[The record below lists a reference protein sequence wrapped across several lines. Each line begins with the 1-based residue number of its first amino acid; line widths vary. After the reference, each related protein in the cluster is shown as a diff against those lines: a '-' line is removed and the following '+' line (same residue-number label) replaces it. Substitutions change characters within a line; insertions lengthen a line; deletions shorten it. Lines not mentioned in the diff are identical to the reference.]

1 MSDRHLLSLVSL
13 LLCAGAAIFLH
24 KWLVL
29 GFPVLPGE
37 HSGDAWRI
45 DMRVELEAHGG
56 PLMFATVVPE
66 SRDKLRV
73 VERASVPA
81 GFSVLH
87 TRDAAGLAM
96 IVWASG
102 DAHGTVTLRYHA
114 EVSPGP
120 PVLAFAPA
128 VALPD
133 TATALAAGGE
143 PPAIAAP
150 VLTAATGD
158 AHSLSTPAPPRAGE
172 LPPPWVGVE
181 PLGRIEVE
189 TEPERSMLVP
199 PWVGVEPL
207 GRIEGATLRSK
218 LLSVAGPA
226 AAVPAAAAA
235 ETPGSWLARLSLHSV
250 PTDAQPLFQL
260 LMLIPVGTLVIVVLR
275 QMVGLHTFGTFMP
288 VLVALGFREMGLL
301 TGLLLC
307 ALLIATGLALR
318 WYLERFK
325 LLFVS
330 RLAAVL
336 VVVVLLLALTSVAL
350 EALGLGLRLS
360 VALFPVVILSMVIER
375 MSQVWEEHGRA
386 AALREA
392 FGSTLAAA
400 LAYQAMN
407 LWPVD
412 HLVFTFPELLL
423 VLLAAIL
430 LAGRYTGLRLLELWR
445 FRALAWETR

>member
-13 LLCAGAAIFLH
+13 LLCTGAALFLH

-37 HSGDAWRI
+37 RPDETWRI
-45 DMRVELEAHGG
+45 AMRVELEAHGG

-66 SRDKLRV
+66 SRGNLRV
-73 VERASVPA
+73 VDSASVPA

-87 TRDAAGLAM
+87 ARDAAGLAM
-96 IVWASG
+96 IVWASS
-102 DAHGTVTLRYHA
+102 DARGTVTLHYHA

-120 PVLAFAPA
+120 PTPSLAQA
-128 VALPD
+128 VVPPD
-133 TATALAAGGE
+133 TATPLASGGEAQAAAAPPLPAAAG
-143 PPAIAAP
+143 
-150 VLTAATGD
+150 D
-158 AHSLSTPAPPRAGE
+158 ADIMTTPSSPWSDELLSS
-172 LPPPWVGVE
+172 WVGVE
-181 PLGRIEVE
+181 P
-189 TEPERSMLVP
+189 PS
-199 PWVGVEPL
+199 
-207 GRIEGATLRSK
+207 RIEGATLRSK
-218 LLSVAGPA
+218 LLSMAGPA
-226 AAVPAAAAA
+226 AAATTPAPWAGEA
-235 ETPGSWLARLSLHSV
+235 PRSWLARLSLHSV

-307 ALLIATGLALR
+307 ALLVATGLAVR
-318 WYLERFK
+318 WYLERLK

-336 VVVVLLLALTSVAL
+336 VVVVLLLAFTSVAL

-375 MSQVWEEHGRA
+375 MSQVWEEHGRT

-400 LAYQAMN
+400 LAYQVMN

-423 VLLAAIL
+423 VLLAVIL